1 MKFLIAHR
9 IREMHS
15 ATGQTGTVLNALSLT
30 SQRTLVRT
38 GALNLAAQLF
48 PRCTVFPPSLKFDRV
63 AIYFCTLSSVFHFL
77 PFSLPFSLFFSL
89 LFPSNLTRR
98 VSDIFSFFFP
108 LLIAQRRTLSLN
120 ALLSSYHSRKLCR
133 SSSSPCR
140 QFLSTLFYHP
150 FNLLPHLNLAVDPT
164 LKLPFAC

>member
-1 MKFLIAHR
+1 
-9 IREMHS
+9 MHS
-15 ATGQTGTVLNALSLT
+15 AQTGAVLNALSLT
-30 SQRTLVRT
+30 SRETLVRT
-38 GALNLAAQLF
+38 GALNLTAQLF

-63 AIYFCTLSSVFHFL
+63 AIYSCTLSSVFHFL
-77 PFSLPFSLFFSL
+77 PFSPFPSLFPITFSVQSNSSSVRHPF
-89 LFPSNLTRR
+89 LFFP
-98 VSDIFSFFFP
+98 P

-133 SSSSPCR
+133 PSSPCR
-140 QFLSTLFYHP
+140 QFLSALFYHP

>member
-1 MKFLIAHR
+1 
-9 IREMHS
+9 MHS
-15 ATGQTGTVLNALSLT
+15 AQTGVVLNALSLT
-30 SQRTLVRT
+30 SQETLVRT
-38 GALNLAAQLF
+38 GALNLTAQLF

-63 AIYFCTLSSVFHFL
+63 AIYSCTLSSVFHFL
-77 PFSLPFSLFFSL
+77 PFSPFLSLFLITFSVQ
-89 LFPSNLTRR
+89 SNSSSIRHPFL
-98 VSDIFSFFFP
+98 FFFLP

-133 SSSSPCR
+133 PSSSPCR
-140 QFLSTLFYHP
+140 QFLSALFYHP